1 MKKRG
6 LFLVINILFPLAVG
20 GFLYAFFCPNTL
32 ISSLLFGGKTFFT
45 FDLGSPFDRFI
56 RFYFLDMLWA
66 YSFLI
71 TACCIMGLNRKGMLS
86 ALLISA
92 VFETAVELFQYFG
105 VFGGTFDI
113 FDLLAELLSSLI
125 GVMVLSIFVFRK
137 EKQNE
142 K

>member
-1 MKKRG
+1 MKKKG
-6 LFLVINILFPLAVG
+6 LFLVINILLPLAVG
-20 GFLYAFFCPNTL
+20 GFLYVFFCPNTL
-32 ISSLLFGGKTFFT
+32 ISSLLIGGKVFFA

-71 TACCIMGLNRKGMLS
+71 TVCWIMGLNKKGMLS
-86 ALLISA
+86 ALLISTA
-92 VFETAVELFQYFG
+92 FETAVELLQYFG
-105 VFGGTFDI
+105 VFSGTFDL
-113 FDLLAELLSSLI
+113 FDLLAELLSSMI